1 MNKIFIKFFFVF
13 FLFFSTKVYS
23 EPFIP
28 LSEILKEDNPSDIHY
43 VVSRCAGIYMAVY
56 KFIEQDVWKNDA
68 TILMVESANM
78 YADINKTDI
87 KTADK
92 ENNKLIFQIANQYVD
107 NMEKNKSING
117 DIVAKS
123 FMAEDLLACKE
134 ISDMFSK
141 KY

>member
-1 MNKIFIKFFFVF
+1 MNKIFIKFLAVF
-13 FLFFSTKVYS
+13 FLLFSTKVYS

-107 NMEKNKSING
+107 NMEKNKSIND

-123 FMAEDLLACKE
+123 YMAEDLLVCKE
-134 ISDMFSK
+134 ISDMFSE